1 MTASHLKKLFPNQE
15 VFNSLDRNVAG
26 VSSVAEADEKE
37 TKSSDEDP
45 PSQPQSE
52 MPTPATGESS
62 VNNPEAP
69 PPINL
74 DEINDDTFTPGGVL
88 AERRRNPFSEP
99 TTPGV
104 ESDSTIS
111 AFPRGSPET
120 GRPGDLLGKDT
131 HASAST
137 SSELDTDTKGTTFVS
152 RLPRRTKPSPRYVC
166 NHDSPVRKFV
176 LC

>member
-26 VSSVAEADEKE
+26 SSVAEADEKE

-45 PSQPQSE
+45 PSQPISE

-74 DEINDDTFTPGGVL
+74 DEINDDAFTPGGIL

-111 AFPRGSPET
+111 AFPRGSSEPIQADE
-120 GRPGDLLGKDT
+120 GLGKDQQPS
-131 HASAST
+131 ASAST
-137 SSELDTDTKGTTFVS
+137 SSEIDTDTKGATFVS
-152 RLPRRTKPSPRYVC
+152 RLPRRTKPSPKYV
-166 NHDSPVRKFV
+166 S
-176 LC
+176 

>member
-26 VSSVAEADEKE
+26 VSVAEADEKE

-45 PSQPQSE
+45 PSQPISE

-74 DEINDDTFTPGGVL
+74 DEITDDTFTPGGIL

-111 AFPRGSPET
+111 AFPRSSPK
-120 GRPGDLLGKDT
+120 GNDGDDLHGADVQVS
-131 HASAST
+131 ASAST
-137 SSELDTDTKGTTFVS
+137 SSELDTDTKGNTFVS
-152 RLPRRTKPSPRYVC
+152 RLPRRTKPSP
-166 NHDSPVRKFV
+166 KFV
-176 LC
+176 YNLINLWFLR